1 MFHNTLYVRNTFSEA
16 MGPAPCL
23 ASFIRLEHA
32 SVPFC
37 FPNESLTK
45 FFIFHQ
51 LLSSGFALEG
61 SRRAFGECKT

>member
-1 MFHNTLYVRNTFSEA
+1 

-23 ASFIRLEHA
+23 ASFVRLEHA

-51 LLSSGFALEG
+51 LISSGFALEG